1 MSPPWMMQTL
11 LLDRQIER
19 FRAALEMI
27 AHRWE
32 GSDAMAPEQA
42 IATLREVA
50 NIARTA
56 LEPGGQITPSS
67 YRGAQSRP
75 PGP

>member
-1 MSPPWMMQTL
+1 MSPPPWMMQTL
-11 LLDRQIER
+11 LLDRKIER

-50 NIARTA
+50 SIARTA
-56 LEPGGQITPSS
+56 LEPGGQT
-67 YRGAQSRP
+67 
-75 PGP
+75 

>member
-19 FRAALEMI
+19 FRAALELI

-32 GSDAMAPEQA
+32 GSDAMTPEQA

-50 NIARTA
+50 SIARTA
-56 LEPGGQITPSS
+56 LESGGQT
-67 YRGAQSRP
+67 
-75 PGP
+75 

>member
-50 NIARTA
+50 SIARTA
-56 LEPGGQITPSS
+56 LGPGGQT
-67 YRGAQSRP
+67 
-75 PGP
+75 

>member
-1 MSPPWMMQTL
+1 MMQTL

-50 NIARTA
+50 SIARTA
-56 LEPGGQITPSS
+56 LEPGGQT
-67 YRGAQSRP
+67 
-75 PGP
+75 

>member
-32 GSDAMAPEQA
+32 GSDAMTPEQA
-42 IATLREVA
+42 IALFEKSPA
-50 NIARTA
+50 
-56 LEPGGQITPSS
+56 
-67 YRGAQSRP
+67 
-75 PGP
+75 